1 MPEIIH
7 IPQQLVFR
15 ARENSSDHGKWLY
28 IVLIYGIVPDTCG
41 IF

>member
-15 ARENSSDHGKWLY
+15 ARENSSDGKWLY